1 MVKKNPDIC
10 VVLTKVAWCDHC
22 KDFQE
27 IFNNIESRIKHNETL
42 KDKKIVLEKY
52 DMQLDESKFAKKY
65 NQFMKKI
72 DGYPTVLLNIKD
84 DKNKMKGEVIEHT
97 VIEPNNK
104 LKKEELINIATDKF
118 ISKIESSISDNVS
131 ETSGNSTNG
140 DSNNSVVVAT
150 IQTTL
155 NPEHD
160 EIYQQLINVIKANH
174 SNYSDDNYYLNYY
187 LIYQHGKNN
196 INKFKEIKDKI
207 KNYEERFLRDALVNI

>member
-1 MVKKNPDIC
+1 MKIYC
-10 VVLTKVAWCDHC
+10 Y
-22 KDFQE
+22 
-27 IFNNIESRIKHNETL
+27 HN
-42 KDKKIVLEKY
+42 
-52 DMQLDESKFAKKY
+52 SF
-65 NQFMKKI
+65 
-72 DGYPTVLLNIKD
+72 
-84 DKNKMKGEVIEHT
+84 
-97 VIEPNNK
+97 
-104 LKKEELINIATDKF
+104 
-118 ISKIESSISDNVS
+118 
-131 ETSGNSTNG
+131 
-140 DSNNSVVVAT
+140 VAT